1 MKLAG
6 EDLERERERGRGGV
20 HADLL
25 SFFKSLEKP
34 ASESEEGK
42 IGLHKYYRPP
52 FWLLLLLLRDVS
64 IFIDRLHLMEN
75 NPFWVAGD
83 THTLTQVGR

>member
-6 EDLERERERGRGGV
+6 EDLERERGGV
-20 HADLL
+20 HADL

-52 FWLLLLLLRDVS
+52 CRPRSGFS
-64 IFIDRLHLMEN
+64 SCSSAM
-75 NPFWVAGD
+75 
-83 THTLTQVGR
+83 